1 MVRLAAFATWR
12 LEQFEGLR
20 GSVDPVLA
28 AVAERAVPELRYHQD
43 HAVRWVLVL
52 AGGTEESRRRTVEGV
67 RTVWPAVCEL
77 ERTVA
82 DPALLAAGA
91 VPDPRSV
98 WRPTEERLREVLAAA
113 DLEAPTATEPG
124 SDVSSLLGPLLEEL
138 QAVARA
144 HPRGR
149 W

>member
-1 MVRLAAFATWR
+1 
-12 LEQFEGLR
+12 
-20 GSVDPVLA
+20 
-28 AVAERAVPELRYHQD
+28 
-43 HAVRWVLVL
+43 
-52 AGGTEESRRRTVEGV
+52 
-67 RTVWPAVCEL
+67 VCEL
-77 ERTVA
+77 EQTVA
-82 DPALLAAGA
+82 DPVLVAAGA

-98 WRPTEERLREVLAAA
+98 WRPTEQRLREVLAAA